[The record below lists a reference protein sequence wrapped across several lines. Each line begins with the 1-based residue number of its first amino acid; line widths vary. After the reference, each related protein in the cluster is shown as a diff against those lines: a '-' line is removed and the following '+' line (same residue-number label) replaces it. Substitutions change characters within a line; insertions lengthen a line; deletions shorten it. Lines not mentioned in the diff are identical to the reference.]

1 LPRASVHGYEING
14 WKALALHV
22 TIAKEDAFDIQC
34 IIYMMYRGHYKHDR
48 TLLNAIN
55 KASSGTA
62 RRSRNGSEALRPT
75 V

>member
-22 TIAKEDAFDIQC
+22 TIAKEDAFDIQW
-34 IIYMMYRGHYKHDR
+34 YHMMYRGHYKHDR
-48 TLLNAIN
+48 TLVNAIN